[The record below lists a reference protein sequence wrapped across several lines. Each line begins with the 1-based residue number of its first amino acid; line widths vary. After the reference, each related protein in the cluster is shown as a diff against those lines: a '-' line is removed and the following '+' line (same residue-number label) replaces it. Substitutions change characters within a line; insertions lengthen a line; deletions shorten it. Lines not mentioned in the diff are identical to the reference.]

1 MAKYLSAAIAAR
13 FLFIFIF
20 ISVLG
25 LALYPNLRLPE
36 FTPSGEH
43 SDFVYHMI
51 AFLLLTV
58 SATITLDRIVFV
70 AISMVTL
77 AIALELLQA
86 FVPGRSVFL
95 IDVGASLLGVLLGTL
110 FASLTMQIWRRLS
123 HTYWHHGS

>member
-1 MAKYLSAAIAAR
+1 MVKYLSASIVIR

-36 FTPSGEH
+36 FTPSGEY

-58 SATITLDRIVFV
+58 SATIALDRNVLV
-70 AISMVTL
+70 VISMVSL

-95 IDVGASLLGVLLGTL
+95 IDVGASLLGVL
-110 FASLTMQIWRRLS
+110 FALLTMQIWRRLS
-123 HTYWHHGS
+123 HTSWRHGS